1 MDVHSPKN
9 GINRYWSIPMFY
21 NLSVFAES
29 PDWPDPILSNS
40 MQGLKGSPATRSA
53 SAPPSLAQ
61 LHCHDLRSHPGMAAP
76 LSAWSFQRL
85 SKDLVDL
92 VEEGEDLLR
101 KAEDHL
107 GSLADRTCACLSYL
121 IKNGSVMFIYLY
133 VCMYVCIYIIII
145 FIYVHLRSIYIYQ
158 FYIVPIVP
166 HSLLWLPHG

>member
-1 MDVHSPKN
+1 
-9 GINRYWSIPMFY
+9 
-21 NLSVFAES
+21 
-29 PDWPDPILSNS
+29 

-133 VCMYVCIYIIII
+133 VCMYVYIYNYNIHLCTFTFYIYI
-145 FIYVHLRSIYIYQ
+145 SILYRTDCTS
-158 FYIVPIVP
+158 FLALAPPWVK
-166 HSLLWLPHG
+166 